1 MVMDSDEFSSISSS
15 SLPSYSNK
23 YRSTA
28 SAGPSLWFK
37 ILQWVSII
45 VSLVSIGGW
54 IWIFVFKRD
63 QFMNKNMGRLLAFIS
78 NVESEGATLHG
89 TVKKYLDTSND
100 TPSYKNPKKPES
112 S

>member
-28 SAGPSLWFK
+28 SAGPALWFK

-63 QFMNKNMGRLLAFIS
+63 QFLNKNMSRLLAFITNTEDS
-78 NVESEGATLHG
+78 STLKQ
-89 TVKKYLDTSND
+89 VVDKYLNTEND
-100 TPSYKNPKKPES
+100 TPSYKNPKKKS
-112 S
+112 SE